1 MGICYD
7 PQLSHTGIYPN
18 TGYIRRMRNFP
29 HNPDHKTLV
38 SLLRELRLE
47 NNMIQSEVAEKLGR
61 PQSFVAKY
69 ENSERRLDF
78 VDVYYISKALKIS
91 LNELCARFERKVQ
104 QSKNI

>member
-1 MGICYD
+1 
-7 PQLSHTGIYPN
+7 
-18 TGYIRRMRNFP
+18 MRNFP

-47 NNMIQSEVAEKLGR
+47 KNMIQSEVAEKLGR

-78 VDVYYISKALKIS
+78 IDVYYISKALGVSFEDLCNSFEKRSS
-91 LNELCARFERKVQ
+91 LKRNA
-104 QSKNI
+104 